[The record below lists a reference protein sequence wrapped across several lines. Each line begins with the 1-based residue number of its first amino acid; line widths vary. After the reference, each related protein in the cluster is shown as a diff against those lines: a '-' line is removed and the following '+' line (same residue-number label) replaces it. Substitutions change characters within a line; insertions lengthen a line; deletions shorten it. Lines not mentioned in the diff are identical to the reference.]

1 MIPIA
6 VYYNPACGTA
16 RSVVEIIRNA
26 GIEPKIIPYLKTPP
40 TLSELKSLV
49 EQGPVTARDLL
60 RTKEKLY
67 TELGLD
73 RPDVTDATLLQA
85 IADNPILINR
95 PIVVSPKGVKVCRPA
110 ENVLSLL
117 P

>member
-6 VYYNPACGTA
+6 VYYNPTCGTA

-49 EQGPVTARDLL
+49 KQGPVTARDLL

-73 RPDVTDATLLQA
+73 RPDVTDANLLQA
-85 IADNPILINR
+85 IADNPILLNR